1 MLTKNSTF
9 TLHLADAFIQSV
21 FTWKPIPDLAVDDS
35 ATLSQAGEFSQFD
48 S

>member
-21 FTWKPIPDLAVDDS
+21 FTWKPIPDLAVDS
-35 ATLSQAGEFSQFD
+35 ATLSKAGEFSQFD